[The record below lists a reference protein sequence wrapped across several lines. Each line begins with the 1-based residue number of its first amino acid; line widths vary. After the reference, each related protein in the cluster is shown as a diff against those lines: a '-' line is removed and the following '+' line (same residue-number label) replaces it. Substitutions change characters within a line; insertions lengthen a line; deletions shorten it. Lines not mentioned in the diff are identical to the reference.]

1 MLAFQGVAVTIT
13 IFVILVNVV
22 SLPWNYLQLRLA
34 YQENVEVELIG
45 SAWYWEYGLRDK
57 KVEDYNQDHGSLS
70 QLCQLA

>member
-1 MLAFQGVAVTIT
+1 
-13 IFVILVNVV
+13 VNVV

-70 QLCQLA
+70 